1 MRIPQHIIDQVKQAT
16 DIVDL
21 VGGYVALKLRG
32 RNYVGLCPFH
42 QEKTPSFTVNAE
54 KQIFYCFGCG
64 TGGDVIAFIR
74 NLEKISYPEAI
85 RLLAERARIEIPRD
99 ASAPAEREDLDALY
113 VATKMAARF
122 YYDRLHETQ
131 GAVAK
136 LYLERRGFKESTLK
150 TFGIGYAPDAWDG
163 LVAHSR
169 QQQMDMT
176 VMEKAGLVVAKANGY
191 YDRFRHRVMFPIINP
206 TGRVIAFGGRQLVDD
221 KQSPKYLN
229 SPETP
234 IFHKSKTLYGLYQAR
249 DTIRGLD
256 RVLLVEGY
264 ADCIS
269 LHQYGFTNAVA
280 SCGTAL
286 TQDHA
291 YLIRRYSP
299 NVVLLYDGDEAG
311 RRAAVRG
318 GSILLEAGLNVRV
331 TTLPPD
337 QDPDSYVM
345 AFGADALRQLLDD
358 APTFVEF
365 RLADSKH
372 GSVNRQSAVIHELME
387 TLARIPDAI
396 KQNLYLKEMAASL
409 GISDDAIQKEWDKII
424 KRSARQEAAPRAEP
438 KPAARA
444 DLPANIL
451 RAERDILRTLLTQG
465 RARAEYVFQFLRP
478 DDFKNPGI
486 QQTMEHIHHRFL
498 QDEDFKTSQILP
510 DLPPDIQKAISRLLV
525 EDQDQYDLD
534 DCIAAIQLD
543 ELEKKREA
551 LRQTMKTMEDE
562 KEDVAHLQEAW
573 TTLTRHIADLKQK
586 KQLIRI
592 EPMSERPPVEF

>member
-21 VGGYVALKLRG
+21 VGGYVSLKLRG
-32 RNYVGLCPFH
+32 RNHVGLCPFH

-74 NLEKISYPEAI
+74 NHEKVSYPEAI
-85 RLLAERARIEIPRD
+85 RILAERAHIEIPRD
-99 ASAPAEREDLDALY
+99 ASAPEVREDLDALY
-113 VATKMAARF
+113 VAAKIAARF
-122 YYDRLHETQ
+122 FYDRLRDPE
-131 GAVAK
+131 GAAAK
-136 LYLERRGFKESTLK
+136 QYLEKRGFQKSTLK
-150 TFGIGYAPDAWDG
+150 NFGVGYAPDSWDS
-163 LVAHSR
+163 LVAHAR
-169 QQQMDMT
+169 QQQMDLG
-176 VMEKAGLVVAKANGY
+176 VMEKAGLVVAKASGH

-249 DTIRGLD
+249 DAIRELD
-256 RVLLVEGY
+256 HVLLVEGY

-269 LHQYGFTNAVA
+269 LHQHGFTNAVA

-345 AFGADALRQLLDD
+345 AFGANALRPLLDD

-396 KQNLYLKEMAASL
+396 KQNLYLKEMAMSL
-409 GISDDAIQKEWDKII
+409 GLSDAAIQKEWDKVV
-424 KRSARQEAAPRAEP
+424 KRSVRQDVAEKKSLKAPV
-438 KPAARA
+438 KD
-444 DLPANIL
+444 DLPTNLL
-451 RAERDILRTLLTQG
+451 RAERDILRALLTQG
-465 RARAEYVFQFLRP
+465 RAKAEYVFQYLRP
-478 DDFKNPGI
+478 EDFKNPGI
-486 QQTMEHIHHRFL
+486 RQTVEHIHHRFF
-498 QDEDFKTSQILP
+498 QDDDFKADHVLPELP
-510 DLPPDIQKAISRLLV
+510 DDIQKAISRLLV
-525 EDQDQYDLD
+525 EDKDQYDLD
-534 DCIAAIQLD
+534 DCIATIQSD

-573 TTLTRHIADLKQK
+573 TTLTRQITELKQK

-592 EPMSERPPVEF
+592 EPITERPPVEF